1 MDKSHIMNQDNTNI
15 IQDFIRFIAM
25 AVANISLYSRHHL
38 QVVRLG
44 QQAAEKLKQVMGE
57 KKEISFLRIDEDL
70 IVDNNPLPKSIY
82 LTRLIGILR
91 HHGIEHLTFT
101 SEIKPEEL
109 LSFLANLLTKSKI
122 KLSSSPNIVFGR
134 VEIQSSGPVNDLAT
148 AHECLKNLRP
158 SDVPHAELYKFAEIY
173 EEIKKK
179 QKLHIKG
186 VGEIVACFIDTL
198 RSESN
203 SFMALGSIR
212 IMDEYTFTHSTNV
225 CILNLAQALALHIDG
240 PLLHDIGVA
249 AMLHDVGK
257 LFIPEDILCKPG
269 KLTEQEWKFIQQHP
283 TKGAQY
289 LLDTPGLTPLATVT
303 AYEHH
308 IKYNRSGYP
317 QIPEDWELNLCS
329 QMTTISDIFDALRTK
344 RSYHDPLEMKAVL
357 DKIAELAGTQLHP
370 GLTKN
375 FLSLLSPFI
384 NSTQNTTDTPEISA
398 AKTNMRAVQG

>member
-1 MDKSHIMNQDNTNI
+1 M
-15 IQDFIRFIAM
+15 
-25 AVANISLYSRHHL
+25 
-38 QVVRLG
+38 
-44 QQAAEKLKQVMGE
+44 
-57 KKEISFLRIDEDL
+57 
-70 IVDNNPLPKSIY
+70 
-82 LTRLIGILR
+82 
-91 HHGIEHLTFT
+91 
-101 SEIKPEEL
+101 
-109 LSFLANLLTKSKI
+109 ANLLNKKKT
-122 KLSSSPNIVFGR
+122 KLSSSPNIILGR
-134 VEIQSSGPVNDLAT
+134 VEIRTSGPVNDLAN
-148 AHECLKNLRP
+148 AHECLKKLRP
-158 SDVPHAELYKFAEIY
+158 SDIPHAELYKFAEIY

-179 QKLHIKG
+179 QKLHVKG

-257 LFIPEDILCKPG
+257 LFIPEEILCKPG
-269 KLTEQEWKFIQQHP
+269 KLTEQEWQFIQQHP
-283 TKGAQY
+283 IKGAQY
-289 LLDTPGLTPLATVT
+289 LLNTPGLTPLATVT

-317 QIPEDWELNLCS
+317 QIPEGWELNLCS

-344 RSYHDPLEMKAVL
+344 RSYHDPMEMKSVL
-357 DKIAELAGTQLHP
+357 DKISDLAGTELHY

-375 FLSLLSPFI
+375 FLNLLSPFI
-384 NSTQNTTDTPEISA
+384 NASKNIIDIPEPCPA
-398 AKTNMRAVQG
+398 DADMRAAQG